1 MSDIFLNVAKK
12 AALEAGK
19 VISKYSGGKLD
30 RKIKKNDSS
39 DFATKA
45 DLEAEKVII
54 KTIKDNFPDHNI
66 VAEEGTNIDKKSEY
80 TWAVDP
86 LDGTLSFAV
95 GVPSFTVS
103 IGLLKNNEPIVG
115 VIYHIADNDLYYAQK
130 DKGAFL
136 NNMLTSKKIAV
147 KKKDDLE
154 SAIVSMD
161 FGHKRSRLQKF
172 NEYGLPFIPK
182 VGYIY
187 SLGSGALALAYS
199 AKGVFEA
206 HFHIGGLWD
215 ILAGTL
221 IIREA
226 GGRVTDFKGQELDFS
241 KERFSIIASNG
252 LIHDQILEVLR

>member
-86 LDGTLSFAV
+86 LDGTTAQVYSDFLSIF
-95 GVPSFTVS
+95 VPS
-103 IGLLKNNEPIVG
+103 
-115 VIYHIADNDLYYAQK
+115 
-130 DKGAFL
+130 
-136 NNMLTSKKIAV
+136 
-147 KKKDDLE
+147 
-154 SAIVSMD
+154 SAT
-161 FGHKRSRLQKF
+161 
-172 NEYGLPFIPK
+172 
-182 VGYIY
+182 
-187 SLGSGALALAYS
+187 
-199 AKGVFEA
+199 
-206 HFHIGGLWD
+206 
-215 ILAGTL
+215 IL
-221 IIREA
+221 
-226 GGRVTDFKGQELDFS
+226 
-241 KERFSIIASNG
+241 
-252 LIHDQILEVLR
+252 

>member
-54 KTIKDNFPDHNI
+54 KTIKDN
-66 VAEEGTNIDKKSEY
+66 Y
-80 TWAVDP
+80 
-86 LDGTLSFAV
+86 
-95 GVPSFTVS
+95 
-103 IGLLKNNEPIVG
+103 
-115 VIYHIADNDLYYAQK
+115 LYYAQK

-161 FGHKRSRLQKF
+161 FAHKRSRLQKF

-187 SLGSGALALAYS
+187 SLGSGALALAYT

-206 HFHIGGLWD
+206 HFQIGGLWY

-252 LIHDQILEVLR
+252 LIHDQILEVL